1 MLNTFK
7 TFVFLAGL
15 TFLFILVG
23 GAIGGESG
31 MIFAFVLALGMNFVS
46 YWFSDRIVL
55 KMYKASEI
63 PEAGA
68 PGLYRILM
76 GLCARAGIPVPK
88 LYLIPNDTPNAFA
101 TGRNPAKAAVALTQG
116 LVNLLDEDEI
126 EGVIAHEL
134 AHVKNRD
141 VLIAT
146 VAATFAGAIMLL
158 SRLAYFAAIFGGGGR
173 SRSGGSGLV
182 MLLTMILAPIA
193 ALLIQTAISR
203 SEEYKADASGAGFS
217 GNPLALAGGLEKL
230 EGYSRRSRGISAN
243 PEAAQATAHM
253 FIVNPLRGGGIGKL
267 FSTHPPVPE
276 RAARLRKMAKDFE
289 GRING

>member
-1 MLNTFK
+1 MLNTLK

-15 TFLFILVG
+15 TFLFILAG

-31 MIFAFVLALGMNFVS
+31 MIFAFIIALGMNFIS

-55 KMYKASEI
+55 KMYRASEI
-63 PEAGA
+63 PESRA
-68 PGLYRILM
+68 PGLYRILRKLS
-76 GLCARAGIPVPK
+76 GRANIPVPK
-88 LYLIPNDTPNAFA
+88 LYLIPNDAPNAFA
-101 TGRNPAKAAVALTQG
+101 TGRNPANAAVAVTRG

-158 SRLAYFAAIFGGGGR
+158 SRLAWFAAIFGMGGR
-173 SRSGGSGLV
+173 NRSGGGGLV

-193 ALLIQTAISR
+193 ALLIQMAISR
-203 SEEYKADASGAGFS
+203 SEEYKADASGAGLS
-217 GNPLALAGGLEKL
+217 GKPLALAGGLEKL
-230 EGYSRRSRGISAN
+230 EGYSRRSRGINPN
-243 PEAAQATAHM
+243 PETAQATAHM

-267 FSTHPPVPE
+267 FSTHPPVSE
-276 RAARLRKMAKDFE
+276 RAARLRRMARDFE
-289 GRING
+289 G